1 MQASDRATESG
12 FRRVEVL
19 VLLLVFLA
27 GALFVGYSLETR
39 APVAS
44 TVEVINIRKPMNV
57 LVAVQG
63 TPLYPGF
70 LGFVAVVRPNSQILT
85 VVPIPSEVPV
95 RFNHSRMRLYQ
106 AVSDATA
113 VQAMHLITRA
123 THVPIDHYFYLNSA
137 DLDAIL
143 QVLYSHSPH
152 WPANRTPLTM
162 LKTLG
167 YPKGRTVPSQQMRL
181 LRTIVNQLPTINPLY
196 AGALLGIPKTS
207 VTNLTL
213 NQLFV
218 LGNYVRGDKLVQG
231 SVTHY
236 RHFRRKHG

>member
-1 MQASDRATESG
+1 MQASDRVTESG
-12 FRRVEVL
+12 FRRIEI
-19 VLLLVFLA
+19 LLLLLLFLL
-27 GALFVGYSLETR
+27 GAFFVGYSLETR

-44 TVEVINIRKPMNV
+44 HVEVINTRKPMNV

-70 LGFVAVVRPNSQILT
+70 LGFVAVVKPNSQILT
-85 VVPIPSEVPV
+85 VVPIPSEAPV
-95 RFNHSRMRLYQ
+95 RYNHTRMQLYQ
-106 AVSDATA
+106 AVSDATPVA
-113 VQAMHLITRA
+113 AMHLITRA
-123 THVPIDHYFYLNSA
+123 THVPIDHYFYLNSD

-167 YPKGRTVPSQQMRL
+167 YPKGRTVPGQQMTL
-181 LRTIVNQLPTINPLY
+181 LRAIVNQLPTINPLY
-196 AGALLGIPKTS
+196 AGRLLAIPKTS

-213 NQLFV
+213 NQLYV

-231 SVTHY
+231 SAKHY
-236 RHFRRKHG
+236 RHSRRKHG